1 MFTAMN
7 PLLITSDSQL
17 RSFIPNQVLT
27 VKGETSL
34 FDKLL
39 PFISISEQWFF
50 RHFVS
55 ENLIDILPVNILE
68 LCSNIVAVD
77 AYRIALPQLDI
88 VLTPNGLATVGTQ
101 NLVAASKARVDRL
114 TLGLLADRDRMLSQ
128 LVESLLSISE
138 WPDSPQGRWFGSTLF
153 PSFDIC
159 NLIGETERI
168 WDVYCRTRT
177 QIVDLEASLAD
188 EWFSPEL
195 MSALRSENLR
205 SDLTSIR
212 FSILRRI
219 RTQIVNYLNSGT
231 FNSRRLADIVN
242 YIRNFPGDFPE
253 WHNSDT
259 ADLFS
264 PPIFHNKM
272 NSSGYFF

>member
-1 MFTAMN
+1 MFITMN
-7 PLLITSDSQL
+7 PVLITSDSQL
-17 RSFIPNQVLT
+17 RSFIPNQVVM

-34 FDKLL
+34 YDKLL
-39 PFISISEQWFF
+39 PYISISEQWLF
-50 RHFVS
+50 RHFVPGNMID
-55 ENLIDILPVNILE
+55 NLTGNILE

-77 AYRIALPQLDI
+77 AYRLALPQLDI

-114 TLGLLADRDRMLSQ
+114 TLGLLVNRDRMLSQ
-128 LVESLLSISE
+128 LVESLPSIPE
-138 WPDSPQGRWFGSTLF
+138 WPDTPQGRWFGSTLF
-153 PSFDIC
+153 PSFEIC
-159 NLIGETERI
+159 NQIGETERI
-168 WDVYCRTRT
+168 WDVYCRTRQ
-177 QIVDLEASLAD
+177 QIVDLEANLAD

-205 SDLTSIR
+205 SDLTYIR
-212 FSILRRI
+212 LSILRRI
-219 RTQIVNYLNSGT
+219 KAQIVNHLKAGS

-242 YIRNFPGDFPE
+242 YIRHFPGDFPE

-264 PPIFHNKM
+264 PPIFNNKM